1 MPVDWVV
8 VGLDNGGTTNNGTVL
23 DSGGQF
29 LLDRLAEVPS
39 DVREGPDK
47 AIESLVFSVEQ
58 VLQLTGVPV
67 TAVKAVGLDTPG
79 PASGDGV
86 ISAEFLDGLVGGVLG
101 AAAHQRPPA
110 VQSGRLRT

>member
-8 VGLDNGGTTNNGTVL
+8 VGLDNGGTMNNGTVL

-39 DVREGPDK
+39 EVREGPDK

-79 PASGDGV
+79 PASADGV
-86 ISAEFLDGLVGGVLG
+86 ISFRGAVNFAIPAG
-101 AAAHQRPPA
+101 AASTSAARSRPGSA
-110 VQSGRLRT
+110 SR